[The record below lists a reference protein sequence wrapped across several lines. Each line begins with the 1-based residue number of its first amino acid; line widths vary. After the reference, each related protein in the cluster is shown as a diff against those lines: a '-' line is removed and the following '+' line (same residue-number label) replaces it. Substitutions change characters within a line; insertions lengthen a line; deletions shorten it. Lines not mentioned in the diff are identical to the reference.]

1 MWSLYEFYHTKEWE
15 KFREIVIA
23 ERMTD
28 EGLILDEVT
37 GKPITK
43 RYDIILHHKIHL
55 TEENVNDRSISL
67 NPENIQI
74 VSHRTHNLIHEKFGY
89 KRKEIYLI
97 YGSPCSGKSTYL
109 DSVKQRGDL
118 IVDVD
123 RIRQCVSG
131 MNTHE
136 IVPALNSIVFGIR
149 DYLMDAVRTRQGKW
163 NRAYIIGGFPL
174 ISERERIC
182 KQTGA
187 QEIYIEST
195 KEECL
200 RRYDAKPDGRDK
212 EWKRYIEEWWE
223 RYGKG

>member
-55 TEENVNDRSISL
+55 TEENVNDRNISL

-136 IVPALNSIVFGIR
+136 IVPALNSVVFGIR

-200 RRYDAKPDGRDK
+200 RRFDAKPDGRDK

>member
-131 MNTHE
+131 MNTYE
-136 IVPALNSIVFGIR
+136 IVPALNSVVFGIR

-200 RRYDAKPDGRDK
+200 RRFDAKPDGRDN

>member
-1 MWSLYEFYHTKEWE
+1 MWSLYEFYRTKEWE

-55 TEENVNDRSISL
+55 TEENVNDRNISL

-136 IVPALNSIVFGIR
+136 IVPSLNSVVFGIR

-200 RRYDAKPDGRDK
+200 RRFDEKPDGRDK

>member
-55 TEENVNDRSISL
+55 TEENVNDRNISL

-136 IVPALNSIVFGIR
+136 IVPALNSVVFGIR

-200 RRYDAKPDGRDK
+200 RRFDEKPDGRDK

>member
-55 TEENVNDRSISL
+55 TEENVNDRNISL

-131 MNTHE
+131 MNTYE
-136 IVPALNSIVFGIR
+136 IVPALNSVVFGVR

-187 QEIYIEST
+187 QEIYIEAT

-200 RRYDAKPDGRDK
+200 RRLDAKPDGRDK
-212 EWKRYIEEWWE
+212 EWKKYIEEWWE

>member
-55 TEENVNDRSISL
+55 TEENVNDRNISL

-131 MNTHE
+131 MNTYD
-136 IVPALNSIVFGIR
+136 IVPALNSVVFGIR

-200 RRYDAKPDGRDK
+200 RRFDAKPDGRDK

>member
-28 EGLILDEVT
+28 DGLILDEVT

-55 TEENVNDRSISL
+55 TEENVNDRNISL

-131 MNTHE
+131 MNTYE
-136 IVPALNSIVFGIR
+136 IVPALNSVVFGIR

-200 RRYDAKPDGRDK
+200 RRFDAKPDGRDK

>member
-55 TEENVNDRSISL
+55 TEENVNDRNISL

-118 IVDVD
+118 IVDID

-131 MNTHE
+131 MNTYE
-136 IVPALNSIVFGIR
+136 IVPALNSVVFGIR

-200 RRYDAKPDGRDK
+200 RRFDAKPDGRDK

>member
-97 YGSPCSGKSTYL
+97 YGSPFSGKSTYL

-131 MNTHE
+131 MNTYE
-136 IVPALNSIVFGIR
+136 IVPALNSVVFGIR

-200 RRYDAKPDGRDK
+200 RRFDAKPDGRDN

>member
-131 MNTHE
+131 MNTYE
-136 IVPALNSIVFGIR
+136 IVPALNSVVFGIR

-200 RRYDAKPDGRDK
+200 RRFDAKPDGRDK

>member
-55 TEENVNDRSISL
+55 TEENVNDRNISL

-131 MNTHE
+131 MNTYE
-136 IVPALNSIVFGIR
+136 IVPALNSVVFGIR

-200 RRYDAKPDGRDK
+200 RRFDAKPDGRDK
-212 EWKRYIEEWWE
+212 EWKKYIEEWWE
-223 RYGKG
+223 RYGK

>member
-1 MWSLYEFYHTKEWE
+1 MWSLYEFYHSKEWE

-55 TEENVNDRSISL
+55 TEENVNDRNISL

-131 MNTHE
+131 MNTYE

-200 RRYDAKPDGRDK
+200 RRFDAKPDGRDK

>member
-55 TEENVNDRSISL
+55 TEENVNDRNISL

-131 MNTHE
+131 MNTYE
-136 IVPALNSIVFGIR
+136 IVPALNSVVFGIR

-200 RRYDAKPDGRDK
+200 RRFEAKPDGRDK